1 MSANHETLDALR
13 RVAKDRAATPA
24 EKATARRLAKALA
37 GTIGKRPRKGRRK
50 TESAALPEPPA
61 ATWRR
66 RWIAR
71 LETALHKVVV
81 AGAWLHAIWIASL
94 VGMGLVLTL
103 GSDTLRKQANDVYF
117 IRTLWLLAAA
127 LTIVTV
133 VGALT
138 LTKWWLKTW
147 RQERLR
153 PALAFVSELVASVT
167 LMAAC
172 VGVGEYL
179 EKHLKWPLL
188 LAFVVS
194 LVVAV
199 ALSIP
204 YWRWAVPAIRRALL
218 RSSDQ
223 AGGGRWPGA

>member
-1 MSANHETLDALR
+1 MGANHETLDALR
-13 RVAKDRAATPA
+13 RLARDRAATPA

-37 GTIGKRPRKGRRK
+37 NKIGKRPRRSRRK
-50 TESAALPEPPA
+50 GHDVALPEPPA

-66 RWIAR
+66 RWVTRVEA
-71 LETALHKVVV
+71 ALHKVVV

-94 VGMGLVLTL
+94 VGMGLVLAL
-103 GSDTLRKQANDVYF
+103 GSDALRKQANDIYF
-117 IRTLWLLAAA
+117 IRTLWLLAAVLIIMA
-127 LTIVTV
+127 VA
-133 VGALT
+133 GALT

-147 RQERLR
+147 RRQRLR
-153 PALAFVSELVASVT
+153 PALAFVSEQVASVT

-204 YWRWAVPAIRRALL
+204 YWRWAVPAIRRVFL
-218 RSSDQ
+218 RATDQ
-223 AGGGRWPGA
+223 A